1 MRDVDLYGQILGIK
15 RPWFVD
21 KVDLKTSEGRVD
33 IWLEYKSKVLWTCPE
48 CGKGPSGVAVGG
60 GIM

>member
-15 RPWFVD
+15 SPWFVD

-33 IWLEYKSKVLWTCPE
+33 IWLKHKSKVLWPC
-48 CGKGPSGVAVGG
+48 CVSLNFAFNRAKSR
-60 GIM
+60 